1 MFAVPPP
8 SSSSLAASPRRRPR
22 PAAASSSSPNT
33 ITELDNEDAPVPVRS
48 SDKKRQSLLEY
59 LASNPTALL
68 TDHERCFDLVAT
80 AVLLAETLLSAAIV
94 RYVPYTEIDFST
106 YLQQAQAFMDGE
118 RDYALLKG
126 ESGPANYP
134 ALHIYLYSALSW
146 LTDRSKHLERA
157 QWAFAGI
164 YLATMAVVLFGIYR
178 RNKKIPPWVLPLLC
192 ISKRLHSIYMLRMF
206 NDCVVMLFVYCA
218 LALYM
223 VPASTTLESER
234 AKRQVERRWLFGT
247 VLLSCALS
255 IKMSTLLFLPA
266 LFYLTFVHFSPLAF
280 AQHLVVLL
288 STQVLLSYPFL
299 HTSSNRLA
307 YLSQAFDFGRVFEWE
322 FTVNWRWVGQEAF
335 EDPNWG
341 RRLMVVHQVGLM
353 IWGLKWA
360 EEDGDRAGARM
371 VVNPLRPTERLARGK
386 ALTSPRIATIFFCAN
401 LTGIVCARSLHPQ
414 FYAWFAHQLVWLCFG
429 TGCPF
434 EPMHCLVLISLVEYG
449 FSVWPSTV
457 NSSLGLVLSLVI
469 ILFGVYYGSSGETLP
484 EREDEVVVP
493 AEWDRVDT
501 PALRKTQ

>member
-8 SSSSLAASPRRRPR
+8 SSSSLAPSPRRRPT
-22 PAAASSSSPNT
+22 AASSSSTNT
-33 ITELDNEDAPVPVRS
+33 VTELDDAAAAAPAQSQV
-48 SDKKRQSLLEY
+48 KERQSLLGY
-59 LASNPTALL
+59 LASNPTALF

-80 AVLLAETLLSAAIV
+80 AVVLAETVLSAAIV

-106 YLQQAQAFMDGE
+106 YLQQAHAFMDGE
-118 RDYALLKG
+118 RDYAMLKG

-146 LTDRSKHLERA
+146 LTDRGKHLERA
-157 QWAFAGI
+157 QWAFAGV

-178 RNKKIPPWVLPLLC
+178 RNKKIPPWVLPLLS

-223 VPASTTLESER
+223 VPASPTLESER
-234 AKRQVERRWLFGT
+234 AQRQVERRWLFGT

-266 LFYLTFVHFSPLAF
+266 LFYLVFVHFSPLALV
-280 AQHLVVLL
+280 QHLVVLL

-299 HTSSNRLA
+299 LTSSNRMA

-322 FTVNWRWVGQEAF
+322 FTVNWRWIGQEVF

-341 RRLMVVHQVGLM
+341 RRLMVAHLVGLLF
-353 IWGLKWA
+353 WALKWD
-360 EEDGDRAGARM
+360 EEDGNRPGEKRLS
-371 VVNPLRPTERLARGK
+371 VNPLRPTERPARGK
-386 ALTSPRIATIFFCAN
+386 ALPSSRIATVFFCAN

-429 TGCPF
+429 TGCAF

-457 NSSLGLVLSLVI
+457 NSSLGLVLSLL
-469 ILFGVYYGSSGETLP
+469 ILPFGVYYGTPEGDTLP
-484 EREDEVVVP
+484 EQDEVVIP
-493 AEWDRVDT
+493 AEWGVV
-501 PALRKTQ
+501 PSPESRKGR